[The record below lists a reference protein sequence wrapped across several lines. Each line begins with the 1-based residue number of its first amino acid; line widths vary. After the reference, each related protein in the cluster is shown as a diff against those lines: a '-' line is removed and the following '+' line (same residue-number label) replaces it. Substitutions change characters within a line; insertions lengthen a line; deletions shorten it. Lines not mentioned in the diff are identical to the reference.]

1 MCVGGGEDTVMQK
14 DDTPTQKSWSLS
26 MISFSGSAQC
36 FTMYLTALCLT
47 LRYEVDEEEG
57 ESHPLAS

>member
-1 MCVGGGEDTVMQK
+1 MQK

-36 FTMYLTALCLT
+36 FTVYLTALCLT